1 MELQNVNIK
10 DFSFE
15 LAKKNLNKIL
25 TEKGIK
31 QKDLIALLGANQSDV
46 SKKLNGKNEKYKY
59 IFFNVEE
66 LFKICCA
73 YGLSMDKLTGLS
85 KMHKLNPT
93 SRTLPDHLLDF
104 AKSITYFYK
113 DSSSGFSLKN
123 LDVTELKY
131 FPVHDEVLFFPENDE
146 IIDHDGFEDSVMNY
160 PAMYFSVNKPRL
172 KNINPFSL
180 KFNIF
185 LNKLKKYAEWREN
198 QDIEPEDYDALI
210 DSALKVLEKELKELS
225 IA

>member
-1 MELQNVNIK
+1 MGLQNTNIK
-10 DFSFE
+10 DFNFE
-15 LAKKNLNKIL
+15 LAKKNLNKIM

-31 QKDLIALLGANQSDV
+31 QKDLIELLGANQSDV
-46 SKKLNGKNEKYKY
+46 SKKLNFKNNNCEY

-73 YGLSMDKLTGLS
+73 YNLSMDELTGLS
-85 KMHKLNPT
+85 NVHNLNFT
-93 SRTLPDHLLDF
+93 SRTLSDRLLNF

-131 FPVHDEVLFFPENDE
+131 FPVHDEVLFCPETDE
-146 IIDHDGFEDSVMNY
+146 IFDHDGFEDYITNY
-160 PAMYFSVNKPRL
+160 PAMYFSVNKPRS
-172 KNINPFSL
+172 KNINSFSL

-198 QDIEPEDYDALI
+198 QDIEDEDYDSLI
-210 DSALKVLEKELKELS
+210 DSALNVLEKELAEIP